1 MNDPDRSTPDRIL
14 IVDDVP
20 VNVALMEKYVSGKG
34 YETVS
39 AASGAEAL
47 RLMAEQPPDLVLL
60 DVVMPDMD
68 GFEVCEALRR
78 DPATEQIPVI
88 MVTAHETESE
98 AKARGLRSGAND
110 YLTKPVNRDELLAR
124 IETQLR
130 LRDLEAK
137 RLLLEKLNLTSQMV
151 TTLHHEINNPLT
163 GILGYA
169 QLLIGRLEKGSPDPD
184 ELRTAVNR
192 IRDASERIREVMI
205 KLNRITDPDAT
216 RSSGGVT
223 MLELDDEES
232 GAGE

>member
-1 MNDPDRSTPDRIL
+1 VNETADTSPARIL

-20 VNVALMEKYVSGKG
+20 VNVAMMEKFVGKAG
-34 YETVS
+34 YESVS
-39 AASGAEAL
+39 AGSGAEAL
-47 RLMAEQPPDLVLL
+47 QLLSEDPADLILL

-68 GFEVCEALRR
+68 GFEVCEILRR

-88 MVTAHETESE
+88 MVTALETDSE
-98 AKARGLRSGAND
+98 DKARGLRSGAND

-137 RLLLEKLNLTSQMV
+137 RLLFEKLNVTSQMV

-169 QLLIGRLEKGSPDPD
+169 QLLITRLEQGALDPD
-184 ELRTAVNR
+184 ELGKAIAS
-192 IRDASERIREVMI
+192 IRDASERIREVME

-216 RSSGGVT
+216 RSAGGAT
-223 MLELDDEES
+223 MLELGDDRDGDPE
-232 GAGE
+232 